1 VQAGLPYFT
10 LPELGPFKPF
20 GILVAIGVLI
30 GAKLIHRRTERLGL
44 NAEHARGLIIW
55 SAVCGFI
62 GAHVIDVLAYQM
74 DDLRRD
80 PWLLIKIWAG
90 ISSYGG
96 FIGGTVGFFIY
107 ALRHRLPIAVWADSL
122 TAGLLVGFTFGRL
135 GCTIVHDH
143 IGRPT
148 DFPLGMYYSEQ
159 VIREHGYPIQAGV
172 HHNLGLY
179 EFVFCLALVGVLFL
193 VDRKPLRP
201 GTIVGVIATLYAP
214 VRFLMDYLRLDVTD
228 PRYLGLTFAQWTSAL
243 TLAIGVFMLVRT
255 VVARPTLEA
264 AVAADAAA
272 ARAFGLA
279 PDEKGG
285 KGGKDGNGKAG
296 PGKAGRG
303 GARKSGKKR

>member
-1 VQAGLPYFT
+1 VQGLPYFT

-30 GAKLIHRRTERLGL
+30 GARLIYRRTERLGL
-44 NAEHARGLIIW
+44 NMEHARGLVIW
-55 SAVCGFI
+55 SAVIGFI

-90 ISSYGG
+90 ISSFGG

-107 ALRHRLPIAVWADSL
+107 ALRHRLPLAVWADSL
-122 TAGLLVGFTFGRL
+122 VAGLLVGFTFGRL

-143 IGRPT
+143 IGRAT
-148 DFPLGMYYSEQ
+148 DFPLAMFYSEE
-159 VIREHGYPIQAGV
+159 VIREHGYPIQAGL

-193 VDRKPLRP
+193 FDRKPRSP
-201 GTIVGVIATLYAP
+201 GALAGLIATLYAP

-228 PRYLGLTFAQWTSAL
+228 PRYFGLTFAQWTSVL
-243 TLAIGVFMLVRT
+243 TLGAGLFLL
-255 VVARPTLEA
+255 ARSVIRPPSLEE

-272 ARAFGLA
+272 AKAFGLA
-279 PDEKGG
+279 PDGKDG
-285 KGGKDGNGKAG
+285 KGGGKADAGKAGKAG
-296 PGKAGRG
+296 PGKAG
-303 GARKSGKKR
+303 ARKAGKKR

>member
-1 VQAGLPYFT
+1 MQAGLPYFT

-30 GAKLIHRRTERLGL
+30 GARLIYRRTERLGL
-44 NAEHARGLIIW
+44 NMEHARGLVIW

-80 PWLLIKIWAG
+80 PWLLIKIWAS

-96 FIGGTVGFFIY
+96 FIGGTVGFFLY
-107 ALRHRLPIAVWADSL
+107 ALRHRLPLAVWADSL
-122 TAGLLVGFTFGRL
+122 VAGLMVGFTFGRL
-135 GCTIVHDH
+135 GCSIVHDH
-143 IGRPT
+143 IGRAT
-148 DFPLGMYYSEQ
+148 DFPLGVYYSEQ
-159 VIREHGYPIQAGV
+159 VIREHGYPIEPGV

-193 VDRKPLRP
+193 VDRKPRRP

-214 VRFLMDYLRLDVTD
+214 VRFLMDYLRLEVTD

-243 TLAIGVFMLVRT
+243 TLAIGLFMLGRVL
-255 VVARPTLEA
+255 VLKPSLEA

-272 ARAFGLA
+272 AKANGLA
-279 PDEKGG
+279 PE
-285 KGGKDGNGKAG
+285 GKDGKAGAGKAG
-296 PGKAGRG
+296 AGKAG
-303 GARKSGKKR
+303 ARRSGKRR